1 LRRIEPGLLGRV
13 YPRIGRGTIMAESRE
28 FRTMLEAKER
38 ELVAFCDQQ
47 IQALNSQVRLVSI
60 SPRWFVHLSLRR

>member
-1 LRRIEPGLLGRV
+1 
-13 YPRIGRGTIMAESRE
+13 MAESRE